1 MAVLGNYMKFEAMR
15 SLAHGSISGSFAIV
29 GAATS
34 PAIHQFIVSN
44 DTDQT
49 LIFSFDGI
57 NDHFVLLAGSQ
68 FVSDVNANKSSN
80 HLFMGAGDALY
91 VRYGGSAPASGSV
104 YFSTMYGS
112 TKGSPNF

>member
-1 MAVLGNYMKFEAMR
+1 MAVLGNYMRFEPMR
-15 SLAHGSISGSFAIV
+15 SLAYGDISDTYAVV
-29 GAATS
+29 GAPAS

-44 DTDQT
+44 DTDVT
-49 LIFSFDGI
+49 LTFSFDGV

-80 HLFMGAGDALY
+80 HLFMGVGDALH
-91 VRYGGSAPASGSV
+91 VRYGGSGPSSGSV